1 MHIWLTYIWMNSS
14 RYYKWMNGHYV
25 GQWYAEFRIFKVP
38 WMLDTTD
45 IIYVLSNITL
55 SFSFPIYLYIDYLLL
70 PIFLCHLIRLPRQIA
85 LDDVNS
91 MNVSKSLPLILKL
104 TLDVELHIIKYYI
117 LSLFFRRKDSYSC
130 LYCLLI
136 LFLLFF

>member
-1 MHIWLTYIWMNSS
+1 MLIWLTYIWINSS

-25 GQWYAEFRIFKVP
+25 GQWYSEFRIFKLP

-45 IIYVLSNITL
+45 TIYVLCNITL
-55 SFSFPIYLYIDYLLL
+55 SFSLPIYLYIYYLLL

-117 LSLFFRRKDSYSC
+117 LSLFFRRKESYSC
-130 LYCLLI
+130 LYYLLI